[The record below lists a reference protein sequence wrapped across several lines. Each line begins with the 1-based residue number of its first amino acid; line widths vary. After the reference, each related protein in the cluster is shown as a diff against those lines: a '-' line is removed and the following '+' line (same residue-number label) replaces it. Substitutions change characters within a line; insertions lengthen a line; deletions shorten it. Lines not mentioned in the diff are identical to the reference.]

1 MAADSLPWFEKKI
14 KNYEAV
20 HIPDVNELTYE
31 AGVEKRH
38 FINQFIKSLIVV
50 PLISENSLV
59 GFLGF
64 DSTRNKK
71 AWHEDIVALLGIAGE
86 IIANAIIKNKMMKAI
101 NESESRYKTLFE
113 YANDAIFVIND
124 GVFVDCNAKALEMF
138 ACTRDQIIG
147 RTPWRFSPLLQ
158 PDGLGSYEKSQNKIK
173 AALHEGPQFLEWKHL
188 RYDGTLFDADVSLNI
203 VEINSKKFIQAI
215 VRDISERKRLEEF
228 LNRERETFFSILQ
241 KAPYGVVLSD
251 KDGEYLYTNPE
262 FTIITGYTLEDVPT
276 GKDWFYKAFPEKDL
290 RDKIKKVW
298 KDDISRKGAEKV
310 FPVVCKNGNMKEIN
324 FKPTL
329 LDDDR
334 IIIVLSDT
342 TELNESEELF
352 KTLADN
358 SPVGVFI
365 VQNGKFRFVN
375 PHFERITGYSED
387 ELLENDAMALV
398 LAEDRKFARKQALL
412 MLKSERMPAYEIRV
426 LSKTGEMKWILQSIT
441 SIQFSGKQAVL
452 GSFVNITEKKQ
463 MEEKL
468 RNMSIIDDL
477 TRLYNR
483 RGFFTLA
490 AQQIKIASRNK
501 KEMLFFFIDL
511 DGLKSIND
519 LFGHQEGDLAI
530 IGAAGI
536 LRDTFR
542 EADVIGRI
550 GGDEFAVLA
559 VDISGMTG
567 KILSKR
573 LQEHIDLYNDGTP
586 KQHKMS
592 MSVGIAIYNPE
603 NPSTIDELMSVADTL
618 MYEDKKN
625 KSFKR
630 E

>member
-1 MAADSLPWFEKKI
+1 M
-14 KNYEAV
+14 
-20 HIPDVNELTYE
+20 
-31 AGVEKRH
+31 
-38 FINQFIKSLIVV
+38 
-50 PLISENSLV
+50 
-59 GFLGF
+59 
-64 DSTRNKK
+64 
-71 AWHEDIVALLGIAGE
+71 
-86 IIANAIIKNKMMKAI
+86 
-101 NESESRYKTLFE
+101 
-113 YANDAIFVIND
+113 
-124 GVFVDCNAKALEMF
+124 
-138 ACTRDQIIG
+138 
-147 RTPWRFSPLLQ
+147 
-158 PDGLGSYEKSQNKIK
+158 
-173 AALHEGPQFLEWKHL
+173 
-188 RYDGTLFDADVSLNI
+188 
-203 VEINSKKFIQAI
+203 
-215 VRDISERKRLEEF
+215 
-228 LNRERETFFSILQ
+228 
-241 KAPYGVVLSD
+241 
-251 KDGEYLYTNPE
+251 
-262 FTIITGYTLEDVPT
+262 
-276 GKDWFYKAFPEKDL
+276 
-290 RDKIKKVW
+290 
-298 KDDISRKGAEKV
+298 
-310 FPVVCKNGNMKEIN
+310 
-324 FKPTL
+324 
-329 LDDDR
+329 
-334 IIIVLSDT
+334 LSDT
-342 TELNESEELF
+342 TELKESEELF

-519 LFGHQEGDLAI
+519 SFGHQEGDLAI

-542 EADVIGRI
+542 EADVVGRI
-550 GGDEFAVLA
+550 GGDEFAILA
-559 VDISGMTG
+559 VDISGTTG